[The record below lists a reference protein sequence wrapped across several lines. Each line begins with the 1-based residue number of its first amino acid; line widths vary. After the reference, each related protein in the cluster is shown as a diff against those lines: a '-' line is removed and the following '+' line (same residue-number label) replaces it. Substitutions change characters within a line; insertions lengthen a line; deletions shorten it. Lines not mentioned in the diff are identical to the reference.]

1 MQIEQ
6 AVLEVQI
13 GDKIMYN
20 KFESIM
26 WKDGTPFIK
35 TIGGKIMPVKW
46 NTKFGAF
53 EVQRNPWDDIADVWL
68 SNEKELKKM
77 KECEIIE
84 EMKKRWDKSAEKE
97 QTGDSM
103 GTISII
109 SSIGWYE
116 PVKEQEKNMFY
127 PIKTITK
134 VIFND
139 PATIVFWA
147 DGTKTVVQAYNE
159 PFDKEKGLA
168 MAIAKKA
175 LGNKGNYNEVFK
187 KWICDDK

>member
-6 AVLEVQI
+6 AVSEVQI
-13 GDKIMYN
+13 GDKIMPYKQHN
-20 KFESIM
+20 IWDEIVDMWLTPNEAVFE
-26 WKDGTPFIK
+26 
-35 TIGGKIMPVKW
+35 
-46 NTKFGAF
+46 
-53 EVQRNPWDDIADVWL
+53 
-68 SNEKELKKM
+68 
-77 KECEIIE
+77 EIREQKNIE
-84 EMKKRWDKSAEKE
+84 AMKKRWDKSAEKE

-103 GTISII
+103 GTINIT
-109 SSIGWYE
+109 SSIGRYVS
-116 PVKEQEKNMFY
+116 VKEQERNMS
-127 PIKTITK
+127 ITK
-134 VIFND
+134 AIFND

-187 KWICDDK
+187 KWIGEDK

>member
-1 MQIEQ
+1 
-6 AVLEVQI
+6 
-13 GDKIMYN
+13 
-20 KFESIM
+20 
-26 WKDGTPFIK
+26 
-35 TIGGKIMPVKW
+35 MPYK
-46 NTKFGAF
+46 
-53 EVQRNPWDDIADVWL
+53 QRNPWDEIASMWL
-68 SNEKELKKM
+68 TSNEADLEKIIEQKRMEAM
-77 KECEIIE
+77 KEQI
-84 EMKKRWDKSAEKE
+84 RE
-97 QTGDSM
+97 QM
-103 GTISII
+103 GTINIT

-116 PVKEQEKNMFY
+116 PVKEGERNMFY

-187 KWICDDK
+187 KWIGDDK

>member
-1 MQIEQ
+1 
-6 AVLEVQI
+6 
-13 GDKIMYN
+13 MYN
-20 KFESIM
+20 KFESIE

-46 NTKFGAF
+46 NTNFGAF
-53 EVQRNPWDDIADVWL
+53 EVQWGKL
-68 SNEKELKKM
+68 
-77 KECEIIE
+77 
-84 EMKKRWDKSAEKE
+84 AEKE

-103 GTISII
+103 GTISIT
-109 SSIGWYE
+109 SSIGQYASI
-116 PVKEQEKNMFY
+116 KEQERNMS
-127 PIKTITK
+127 ITK

-187 KWICDDK
+187 KWIGDDK

>member
-13 GDKIMYN
+13 GD
-20 KFESIM
+20 E
-26 WKDGTPFIK
+26 
-35 TIGGKIMPVKW
+35 IMPYK
-46 NTKFGAF
+46 
-53 EVQRNPWDDIADVWL
+53 QRNPWDEIASMWL
-68 SNEKELKKM
+68 TSNEADLEKIVEQKRM
-77 KECEIIE
+77 EA
-84 EMKKRWDKSAEKE
+84 MKKQIVE
-97 QTGDSM
+97 QM
-103 GTISII
+103 GTINTA
-109 SSIGWYE
+109 SSITSIDWYAPTHLE
-116 PVKEQEKNMFY
+116 EQERNMFY

-187 KWICDDK
+187 KWIGEDK

>member
-6 AVLEVQI
+6 AVSEVQI
-13 GDKIMYN
+13 GDKIMPYKQHN
-20 KFESIM
+20 IWDEIVDMWLTPNEAVFE
-26 WKDGTPFIK
+26 
-35 TIGGKIMPVKW
+35 
-46 NTKFGAF
+46 
-53 EVQRNPWDDIADVWL
+53 
-68 SNEKELKKM
+68 
-77 KECEIIE
+77 EIREQKNIE
-84 EMKKRWDKSAEKE
+84 AMKKRWDKSAEKE

-103 GTISII
+103 GTINIT
-109 SSIGWYE
+109 SSIGRYVS
-116 PVKEQEKNMFY
+116 VKEQERNMS
-127 PIKTITK
+127 ITK

-187 KWICDDK
+187 KWIGEDK

>member
-1 MQIEQ
+1 
-6 AVLEVQI
+6 
-13 GDKIMYN
+13 MYN
-20 KFESIM
+20 KFELM

-35 TIGGKIMPVKW
+35 TIGGKIMSVKW
-46 NTKFGAF
+46 NTNFGAF
-53 EVQRNPWDDIADVWL
+53 EVQRNPWDDIADMWF
-68 SNEKELKKM
+68 SNEKELQKM
-77 KECEIIE
+77 RECEIIE

-103 GTISII
+103 GTINIK
-109 SSIGWYE
+109 SSTGWYA
-116 PVKEQEKNMFY
+116 PVKEQERN
-127 PIKTITK
+127 ISITK

-187 KWICDDK
+187 KWIGEDK